1 MPTPGDTCPILVTTR
16 PSRIWRVA
24 GLTLLGVV
32 LALSFLA
39 YLSPDMLLRWESLA
53 TLCGF

>member
-1 MPTPGDTCPILVTTR
+1 MFAADSTGLMRP
-16 PSRIWRVA
+16 PSRVRLWRLL

-39 YLSPDMLLRWESLA
+39 YLSPDMQLQWEALA
-53 TLCGF
+53 ALCGF